1 MQEPFVISEIK
12 NGIATITFYHPQSNS
27 MPGSQLNMLASEI
40 EKIGK
45 NPTAKVIVLKSEGD
59 KTFCAGASFDELIA
73 IKDSESGLK
82 FFSGFASVINAM
94 RKAPKF
100 IIVRIQ
106 GKTVG
111 GGVGI
116 ACSADYT
123 FAVDSASVKLSELAI
138 GIGPFVVGPAVERK
152 IGSSA
157 FCQLTIDASEWQT
170 AEWAKQKG
178 LYNQVF
184 SNIEEMD
191 KGIETLSQILASS
204 NPEAMEMLKKEM
216 WKGTENW
223 DQLLIERAS
232 MSGKLVLSDFT
243 INAINKFKQKS

>member
-27 MPGSQLNMLASEI
+27 MPGSQLNMLATEI
-40 EKIGK
+40 EKLGK

-59 KTFCAGASFDELIA
+59 KAFCAGASFDELIA

-157 FCQLTIDASEWQT
+157 FCQLTINASEWQT
-170 AEWAKQKG
+170 AEWAEQKG

-191 KGIETLSQILASS
+191 KGIETLSKILATS

-223 DQLLIERAS
+223 DELLIERAS

>member
-27 MPGSQLNMLASEI
+27 MPGSQLNMLATEI
-40 EKIGK
+40 EKLGK

-59 KTFCAGASFDELIA
+59 KAFCAGASFDELIA

-157 FCQLTIDASEWQT
+157 FCQLTINASEWQT

-223 DQLLIERAS
+223 DELLIERAS

>member
-27 MPGSQLNMLASEI
+27 MPGSQLNMLATEI
-40 EKIGK
+40 EKLGK

-59 KTFCAGASFDELIA
+59 KAFCAGASFDELIA

-116 ACSADYT
+116 ACSADYS

-157 FCQLTIDASEWQT
+157 FCQLTINASEWQT

-223 DQLLIERAS
+223 DQLLIERAG

-243 INAINKFKQKS
+243 INAINKFKQKG

>member
-12 NGIATITFYHPQSNS
+12 NGIATITFFHPQSNS
-27 MPGSQLNMLASEI
+27 MPGSQLNMLAAEI
-40 EKIGK
+40 EKLGK
-45 NPTAKVIVLKSEGD
+45 NPNAKVIVLKSEGD
-59 KTFCAGASFDELIA
+59 KAFCAGASFDELIA

-157 FCQLTIDASEWQT
+157 FCQLTINASEWQT

-184 SNIEEMD
+184 SDIEEMD
-191 KGIETLSQILASS
+191 KGIEKLSQILASS

-232 MSGKLVLSDFT
+232 MSGKLVLSEFT

>member
-27 MPGSQLNMLASEI
+27 MPGSQLNMLATEI
-40 EKIGK
+40 EKLGK

-59 KTFCAGASFDELIA
+59 KAFCAGASFDELIA

-116 ACSADYT
+116 ACSADYS

-157 FCQLTIDASEWQT
+157 FCQLTINASEWQT

-223 DQLLIERAS
+223 DELLIERAG